1 MKKFLTIGE
10 PLVVFSSED
19 MNASLS
25 NARNFTKH
33 LAGAELNV
41 AIGIAR
47 LGINSSYITSI
58 GNDPF
63 GQFIEKGIKNNGI
76 NNKYIY
82 KIQNKESGFYLKQRV
97 DKGDPEI
104 YYYRRD
110 SAASNFNSEVLD
122 EIELN
127 DSIGVIHCTGIMPAV
142 SDNGY
147 KAVEKLLDLAN
158 QKSICTVFD
167 PNIRRQLWKDESLMK
182 SRLNYLSSKAQIVI
196 PGIQECKLL
205 TGLDTPEKIAEYY
218 FRQSNI
224 TQTVIIKDGSKGAF
238 IKERNKPLNF
248 VNSYKVKNVVDTVGA
263 GDGFAV
269 GLISGILENYN
280 MEASVKRACAIGA
293 LAVQSAGDSD
303 GYPTRNKLEEFM
315 EKYKN
320 G

>member
-19 MNASLS
+19 LNASLS

-41 AIGIAR
+41 AIGMAR

-63 GQFIEKGIKNNGI
+63 GQFIEKGIKDNGI

-97 DKGDPEI
+97 NEGDPEI

-147 KAVEKLLDLAN
+147 KAVEKLLNLAN

-167 PNIRRQLWKDESLMK
+167 PNIRKQLWKDESLMK
-182 SRLNYLSSKAQIVI
+182 TRLNYLSSKAQIVI

-205 TGLDTPEKIAEYY
+205 TGLNTPEEIANFY
-218 FRQSNI
+218 FNQSNI
-224 TQTVIIKDGSKGAF
+224 TQTIIIKDGSKGAF
-238 IKERNKPLNF
+238 IKERNKPLSF
-248 VNSYKVKNVVDTVGA
+248 INSYKVRDVVDTVGA

-269 GLISGILENYN
+269 GLISGILENYSI
-280 MEASVKRACAIGA
+280 ETSVKRACAIGA

-315 EKYKN
+315 EKCKN
-320 G
+320 D